1 MKVHHV
7 PYSSLN
13 IFSKLIDDYLK
24 ENKKLKPYISSF
36 PSLESIDHISK
47 IKLKNYSRNNRSK
60 LIEILKKQ
68 YSKINSSKKVKNN
81 LSLLSKK
88 NSVTIT
94 TGHQLSL
101 MTGPLYFIYK
111 IVSVIKLS
119 IQLNNKKTGINYIPI
134 FWLATEDHDF
144 EEISSFYYKKKKI
157 SKANFV

>member
-1 MKVHHV
+1 MKAHYI
-7 PYSSLN
+7 PYNSLN
-13 IFSKLIDDYLK
+13 IFSKLIEDYLK
-24 ENKKLKPYISSF
+24 ENKNLKPYISSF
-36 PSLESIDHISK
+36 PSLDSINHFSK

-60 LIEILKKQ
+60 LIEVLIKQ
-68 YSKINSSKKVKNN
+68 YSKINSSKEVKNN
-81 LSLLSKK
+81 LNLLTKK

-119 IQLNNKKTGINYIPI
+119 IQLNSKKTGNNYIPV
-134 FWLATEDHDF
+134 FWLASEDHDF

-157 SKANFV
+157 LIKKD